1 MSHGALRLEAGFKQ
15 SSDAC
20 VITGFEYDGFDQSV
34 PKNPRQLKWSNIQR
48 SLLGSQPACSAAGS
62 AVGERAGGAQRQVHN
77 FSTEKVDDIPHS
89 SRKPG
94 RVSARQFAGRQ
105 GVEKRERRG

>member
-34 PKNPRQLKWSNIQR
+34 PKNPRQLK
-48 SLLGSQPACSAAGS
+48 
-62 AVGERAGGAQRQVHN
+62 
-77 FSTEKVDDIPHS
+77 
-89 SRKPG
+89 
-94 RVSARQFAGRQ
+94 
-105 GVEKRERRG
+105 